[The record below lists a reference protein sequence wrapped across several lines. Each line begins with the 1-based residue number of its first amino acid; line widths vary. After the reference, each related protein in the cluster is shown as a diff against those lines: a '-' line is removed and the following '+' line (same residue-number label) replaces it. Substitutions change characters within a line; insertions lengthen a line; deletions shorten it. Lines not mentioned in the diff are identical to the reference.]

1 MIVLLLLVTDS
12 YVKLGGL
19 TLALLQ
25 FWIRAGINWFCVTL
39 LWSAI
44 DSTCICVTA
53 CVFESAD

>member
-1 MIVLLLLVTDS
+1 MIVLLLLVADC

-25 FWIRAGINWFCVTL
+25 FWLRAGRKWFCVTL
-39 LWSAI
+39 LWSAT
-44 DSTCICVTA
+44 DSSCICVTA